1 MIRISKW
8 RKKHCRID
16 TSVRK
21 NKEIQNSRTLRV
33 TVKDPSRKVNY
44 LSKVV

>member
-8 RKKHCRID
+8 REKHCRTD

-21 NKEIQNSRTLRV
+21 KKEIQKSRTLRV
-33 TVKDPSRKVNY
+33 TVRDSSRKVNY